1 MRDSDYYF
9 TKRTLDYATRISQQ
23 NIPRPIKFKKINWS
37 IVCTSHDLCK
47 FRGLRGHTIRQ
58 KIRNT
63 LWKKIQYQHPTMKKT
78 IFEHLFGV
86 WTVYKIKKIL
96 KISS

>member
-37 IVCTSHDLCK
+37 IVCTSHDICE

-63 LWKKIQYQHPTMKKT
+63 FWEKKFSINTQ
-78 IFEHLFGV
+78 
-86 WTVYKIKKIL
+86 
-96 KISS
+96 